1 MPKGQFAQNRAGVGY
16 GRWVAPGGVRQGAA
30 DGGSFPKKAWSQPP
44 FGQNFFKKAAKKET
58 DPTGKTPAMLL
69 HEVFKEISENYEEVA
84 SHPKAY
90 RCILTV
96 AGQQFAMVAPAK
108 KTAKQKTAEMALR
121 TLRPDLNITP
131 FEDGVTVQ
139 PVTAEGTVPL
149 QPLPRPAVKSEGEDA
164 PPAKK
169 IKLNALESALSLLDC
184 MRKLCAERV
193 SEGPFNPVFDITDIT
208 ENASTTG
215 DKRKFRATLTFA
227 EQGKIYTHEGFGK
240 MSTRDVV
247 VREVKAISF
256 HVFQLYSA
264 R

>member
-44 FGQNFFKKAAKKET
+44 VWHYFTFSFYGENNDYFQFGQNFFKKAAKKET

-69 HEVFKEISENYEEVA
+69 HEVFKEVSENYEEVA

-149 QPLPRPAVKSEGEDA
+149 QPLPRPVMKSEGEDA

-169 IKLNALESALSLLDC
+169 IK
-184 MRKLCAERV
+184 V
-193 SEGPFNPVFDITDIT
+193 
-208 ENASTTG
+208 
-215 DKRKFRATLTFA
+215 
-227 EQGKIYTHEGFGK
+227 
-240 MSTRDVV
+240 
-247 VREVKAISF
+247 
-256 HVFQLYSA
+256 
-264 R
+264 

>member
-1 MPKGQFAQNRAGVGY
+1 MAIFR
-16 GRWVAPGGVRQGAA
+16 
-30 DGGSFPKKAWSQPP
+30 
-44 FGQNFFKKAAKKET
+44 
-58 DPTGKTPAMLL
+58 
-69 HEVFKEISENYEEVA
+69 YEEVA

-121 TLRPDLNITP
+121 TLRPDLPITP

-149 QPLPRPAVKSEGEDA
+149 QPIARPAIKPEGEDA

-208 ENASTTG
+208 ESASTTG

-227 EQGKIYTHEGFGK
+227 EQGKVYTREGFGK

-247 VREVKAISF
+247 VRE
-256 HVFQLYSA
+256 
-264 R
+264 

>member
-1 MPKGQFAQNRAGVGY
+1 MDPYVYTVSLGNGNFRAPPQSEPYSY
-16 GRWVAPGGVRQGAA
+16 GWGSSPVCADVAPRNFRKTSYPGSRQGSG
-30 DGGSFPKKAWSQPP
+30 DLSK
-44 FGQNFFKKAAKKET
+44 FGQHFFKKTKKET

-69 HEVFKEISENYEEVA
+69 HELFKDVSETYEEVA

-96 AGQQFAMVAPAK
+96 LDQQFSMVAPAK
-108 KTAKQKTAEMALR
+108 KTAKQKTAEIALR

-139 PVTAEGTVPL
+139 PVVTDAVTPAQPSRRPVPQSDGEG
-149 QPLPRPAVKSEGEDA
+149 A

-169 IKLNALESALSLLDC
+169 IKLTALESALSLLDC
-184 MRKLCAERV
+184 LRKLCAERV
-193 SEGPFNPVFDITDIT
+193 SEGPFNPVFDIVDIT
-208 ENASTTG
+208 ESGATPG

-240 MSTRDVV
+240 ICTRDVA
-247 VREVKAISF
+247 VRE
-256 HVFQLYSA
+256 
-264 R
+264 